1 MDFAAL
7 YVGYGR
13 ARAKFFS
20 LLVGR
25 SFKSFGPASVIVPPL
40 RLAGQRAIVIGR
52 GVYIG
57 SDSWLQAIDPE
68 TNATAITIGDG
79 TSMSGHCVVSSAR
92 SISIGKKVLFA
103 RNVYV
108 SDHIHAYLDTHQ
120 AVLDQGL
127 DRIDPVEIGDGAW
140 LGQNVVVCPG
150 VTIGPG
156 AVVGANAVVVD
167 DIPGYCVAVGA
178 PARVVKRFGSQ
189 SERDASAP
197 SHLVEQLG

>member
-1 MDFAAL
+1 MGFAAL

-13 ARAKFFS
+13 VRAKLFS
-20 LLVGR
+20 LLVGS
-25 SFKSFGPASVIVPPL
+25 SFKSFGRASVIVPPV
-40 RLAGQRAIVIGR
+40 RLAGTQAIVIGD

-57 SDSWLQAIDPE
+57 SDSWLQAIDPAP
-68 TNATAITIGDG
+68 NAAAITIGDG

-108 SDHIHAYLDTHQ
+108 SDHIHAYVDTQH

-127 DRIDPVEIGDGAW
+127 DRIDPVQIGDGAW

-178 PARVVKRFGSQ
+178 PARVVKEFGSR
-189 SERDASAP
+189 SERDASAA